1 MKKIILG
8 VILGLLISMVPIAQI
23 NQAKEALRIDN
34 EIYQAQIEQMTTINA
49 EYIPVKMTVTGY
61 APLDPG
67 AIEGM
72 CYSGDPNVTAS
83 GSKSDPNR
91 TIAAGSGMPF
101 GTQIYIPGI
110 GNRIVE
116 DRGSAITDNHIDIM
130 FLTQKEALEWGRQEI
145 TVFVKR

>member
-1 MKKIILG
+1 MKNKHAEILLTMFILMTFAIAGIVTYALYTTKALEAKIN
-8 VILGLLISMVPIAQI
+8 GLEFDLR
-23 NQAKEALRIDN
+23 AKQTELN
-34 EIYQAQIEQMTTINA
+34 KLSEEN
-49 EYIPVKMTVTGY
+49 YIPVKMTVTGY
-61 APLDPG
+61 APLDPD

-83 GSKSDPNR
+83 GAKSDPNR
-91 TIAAGSGMPF
+91 TIAAGPGIPF

-130 FLTQKEALEWGRQEI
+130 FWKVLY
-145 TVFVKR
+145 